1 MNGGGG
7 YQGRRLTMAKTNDL
21 RLEGIVIQKRL
32 TRAEATRY
40 LVMDMNAGSIAVYK
54 NPPPKDDG
62 LSGMDQRSKSMPAKI
77 LNSVSPRSFK
87 RSTSDEGG
95 KKSQSMYENLAHL
108 SREPRYFSDPSNKK
122 FKAVSGV
129 TWVSFSLFV
138 GLSVYL
144 NIALG
149 GRYLLLLCLISFFY
163 SDLTISVSIFS
174 VYHHFQYLNRN
185 LSLLHRQISIG
196 RSGMYTCF
204 LCNIL

>member
-1 MNGGGG
+1 
-7 YQGRRLTMAKTNDL
+7 MAKTNDL

-62 LSGMDQRSKSMPAKI
+62 FGGMDQRSKSMPAKI

-108 SREPRYFSDPSNKK
+108 SREPRYFSDPNNKK
-122 FKAVSGV
+122 LKAVSGV

-138 GLSVYL
+138 GLSVYCSKYCF
-144 NIALG
+144 G
-149 GRYLLLLCLISFFY
+149 GGDIFCILSLISFFY
-163 SDLTISVSIFS
+163 TDLIIYVSIFCL
-174 VYHHFQYLNRN
+174 YHHFQYLNRN
-185 LSLLHRQISIG
+185 LSLLHRQTSIG
-196 RSGMYTCF
+196 RSGMYYYMLFCAISYKLYII
-204 LCNIL
+204 LCIY

>member
-7 YQGRRLTMAKTNDL
+7 YQGRRLTMARTNDL

-62 LSGMDQRSKSMPAKI
+62 FGGMDQRSKSMPAKI
-77 LNSVSPRSFK
+77 LNSVSPRSLK

-95 KKSQSMYENLAHL
+95 KKSHSMYENLAHL
-108 SREPRYFSDPSNKK
+108 SREPRYFSENNKK
-122 FKAVSGV
+122 LKAVSGV

-144 NIALG
+144 HIALG
-149 GRYLLLLCLISFFY
+149 GDIFCIVSLISFFY
-163 SDLTISVSIFS
+163 TDLIIYVSIFC

-196 RSGMYTCF
+196 RSGMYTIF
-204 LCNIL
+204 YAIL

>member
-1 MNGGGG
+1 MLLLSPFFV
-7 YQGRRLTMAKTNDL
+7 YREMRIFQRLTMAKTNDL

-62 LSGMDQRSKSMPAKI
+62 FGGMDQRSKSMPAKI

-108 SREPRYFSDPSNKK
+108 SREPRYFSDPNNKK
-122 FKAVSGV
+122 LKAVSGV

-138 GLSVYL
+138 G
-144 NIALG
+144 
-149 GRYLLLLCLISFFY
+149 
-163 SDLTISVSIFS
+163 
-174 VYHHFQYLNRN
+174 
-185 LSLLHRQISIG
+185 
-196 RSGMYTCF
+196 
-204 LCNIL
+204 

>member
-54 NPPPKDDG
+54 KPPPKDDG
-62 LSGMDQRSKSMPAKI
+62 FGGMDQRSKSMPAKI

-108 SREPRYFSDPSNKK
+108 SREPRYFSDPNNKK
-122 FKAVSGV
+122 LKAVSGV

-149 GRYLLLLCLISFFY
+149 GKISFA
-163 SDLTISVSIFS
+163 FS
-174 VYHHFQYLNRN
+174 L
-185 LSLLHRQISIG
+185 
-196 RSGMYTCF
+196 
-204 LCNIL
+204 